1 MDMKSVEQFLDVVA
15 NPDKF
20 KEAVAVMKDEQAR
33 LDVMVAAVGKIG
45 DIQKLHAKAEKALA
59 AASDK
64 ADEIL
69 VEAQRVAEG
78 KLAELNGRLSEVAAN
93 ESELTI
99 MKSEVSAT
107 RKELREKL
115 KDAEKREEALVIR
128 EADIAARTGHL
139 DQAIADFNVRAEKLK
154 QAIGQ

>member
-15 NPDKF
+15 NPDRF

-45 DIQKLHAKAEKALA
+45 DIQKLHTKAEKALA
-59 AASDK
+59 AAEAK
-64 ADEIL
+64 AEEIL
-69 VEAQRVAEG
+69 TEAQRVAEG
-78 KLAELNGRLSEVAAN
+78 KLSELNGRLAEVAGR

-99 MKSEVSAT
+99 AKSEVST
-107 RKELREKL
+107 MRKELSEKL
-115 KDAEKREEALVIR
+115 KDLEKRESTLVIR
-128 EADIAARTGHL
+128 EADVAARTGHL
-139 DQAIADFNVRAEKLK
+139 DQAVADFNARAEKLK